1 MKKGATMKF
10 DTKEFLKKSRIARTA
25 LALAMCAAMMSASF
39 TTLTVAAE
47 EVSEMP
53 DLDRK
58 GSLSI
63 TFTYEGKPISDGNKV
78 GILKVADVVADNGY
92 KYVWKEDYAS
102 VGEMPENLDKANAE
116 LSLKL
121 EKIAREKKLTLY
133 RKSQE
138 LDKDGTVT
146 FNDLEPGLYLVI
158 HTTKTQTT
166 LSDKSK
172 VKYTINPFII
182 SIPQTENGKLIYDVA
197 TNPKV
202 SPEKDTT
209 PPPKK
214 PTPPRPPRV
223 PQTGQLWWPVM
234 VFGAAGVL
242 LVCAGL
248 LRKSKRD

>member
-1 MKKGATMKF
+1 MKLR
-10 DTKEFLKKSRIARTA
+10 TKLFVKKSRIARAVITA
-25 LALAMCAAMMSASF
+25 AMCFAVMFASF
-39 TTLTVAAE
+39 APLAASAE
-47 EVSEMP
+47 EVTEMP
-53 DLDRK
+53 DLNRK

-78 GILKVADVVADNGY
+78 GILKVADVVEDNGY
-92 KYVWKEDYAS
+92 KYVWRADFAE
-102 VGEMPENLDKANAE
+102 VGEMPENLDDANAA
-116 LSLKL
+116 LSSKL
-121 EKIAREKKLTLY
+121 ERLAREKKLTLY

-138 LDKDGTVT
+138 LDDNGTVT
-146 FNDLEPGLYLVI
+146 FNDLAPGLYLVI

-166 LSDKSK
+166 LADKSK

-182 SIPQTENGKLIYDVA
+182 SIPQTANGKLLYDVA

-242 LVCAGL
+242 FVCAGL
-248 LRKSKRD
+248 IRKNKQENK